1 MDSDYRLFNDPPGMF
16 VRWEPDERH
25 DPEGPGEVEW
35 GVAVPGQPELVI
47 ASDGYASKPDGEDDQ
62 RRDAWAWHDQH
73 TRRRLPTL
81 RHLDG
86 SPSYEVDDLDGV
98 WCWSIETATE
108 NWEEVGYTTEAD
120 AVGGAWEHAASH
132 FGIEA
137 VRRIEFRYLDSD
149 PGSPLTATRTVTGAK
164 PRRMSFFL
172 TTRQVLDRTKTVT
185 RRSISTWSKLKAGDR
200 LVAIE
205 KGQGLKAG
213 EGHHVLALLEV
224 VDVRVELLDD
234 ITAEDCAR
242 EGFPEYSPA
251 EFVAFY
257 RRAGKGGKA

>member
-1 MDSDYRLFNDPPGMF
+1 MA
-16 VRWEPDERH
+16 ER
-25 DPEGPGEVEW
+25 
-35 GVAVPGQPELVI
+35 AN
-47 ASDGYASKPDGEDDQ
+47 
-62 RRDAWAWHDQH
+62 
-73 TRRRLPTL
+73 LPTL

-86 SPSYEVDDLDGV
+86 SPSYEVAYFEGF
-98 WCWSIETATE
+98 WAWSVETATE
-108 NWEEVGYTTEAD
+108 NWDRWHYGTEAD
-120 AVGGAWEHAASH
+120 AVAGAWEHAASH

-137 VRRIEFRYLDSD
+137 VRRIEFRYLDFD
-149 PGSPLTATRTVTGAK
+149 PGAPLTVIGAK
-164 PRRMSFFL
+164 PRRMSFFM
-172 TTRQVLDRTKTVT
+172 TTRQVLAREKTVT
-185 RRSISTWSKLKAGDR
+185 RRALHTWAKLAAGDR
-200 LVAIE
+200 LIAIE

-224 VDVRVELLDD
+224 VDVRVELLGD